1 MFTLALAVASCTQ
14 ATTPTPP
21 AGSPSATS
29 SATAPT
35 AIGLA
40 DKPIFIVQAPGRNW
54 YTVPD
59 GLFPEGAPAAISFP
73 AVDAAPGHPRA
84 RLRST
89 GRAVELAPIPSTN
102 ALGTMGPA
110 VWTGTVPLDGAAPGP
125 QTIDYLVR
133 MNDGT
138 DAVLWSSTFLLSQP
152 EYIVWTLDFEG
163 DASSDEAMANTWD
176 IAQSSYV
183 PMTIMWNPRVWTT
196 TQVSRARADAMQQW
210 MTGIANV
217 GMAEIALHVHMWTD
231 FVRAAGVTP
240 RTAPSWAGRSDG
252 YDVPITAFSESE
264 TRTLIDYSLKLMADH
279 GLPRPTSFRAGGE
292 FANAANLR
300 AVAAAGFTAD
310 CSGVPAGAFGR
321 LPLPWTLPADAQ
333 PYRPSPDD
341 ANAVGSLSLLEAPT
355 IGGNTYGYD
364 VRTIQPIIRADL
376 SYLATAGD
384 VAASRRAITI
394 VSHPGTI
401 DATERAAITALFD
414 AFAPL
419 RYDRDAGP
427 VRFVTLA
434 QLAQA
439 WR

>member
-1 MFTLALAVASCTQ
+1 
-14 ATTPTPP
+14 
-21 AGSPSATS
+21 
-29 SATAPT
+29 
-35 AIGLA
+35 
-40 DKPIFIVQAPGRNW
+40 
-54 YTVPD
+54 
-59 GLFPEGAPAAISFP
+59 
-73 AVDAAPGHPRA
+73 
-84 RLRST
+84 
-89 GRAVELAPIPSTN
+89 
-102 ALGTMGPA
+102 MGPA
-110 VWTGTVPLDGAAPGP
+110 VWTGTVPLDGAAPGS

-133 MNDGT
+133 MSDGT
-138 DAVLWSSTFLLSQP
+138 DMVLWSSTFLLSQP

-176 IAQSSYV
+176 IAQTNYV

-196 TQVSRARADAMQQW
+196 TQVSSARADAMQRW

-231 FVRAAGVTP
+231 FVRAAGLVP

-279 GLPRPTSFRAGGE
+279 GLPRPTGFRAGGE

-341 ANAVGSLSLLEAPT
+341 ANAVGSLALLEVPT

-364 VRTIQPIIRADL
+364 VRTIAPIIRADL
-376 SYLATAGD
+376 SYLANAGD
-384 VAASRRAITI
+384 VAESRRAITI

-434 QLAQA
+434 QLAKA